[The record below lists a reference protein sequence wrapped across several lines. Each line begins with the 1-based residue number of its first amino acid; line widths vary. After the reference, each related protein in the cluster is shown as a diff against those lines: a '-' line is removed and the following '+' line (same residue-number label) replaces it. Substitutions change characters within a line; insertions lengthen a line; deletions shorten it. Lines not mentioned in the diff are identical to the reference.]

1 MARDAATVRLVWGIL
16 VAAAAT
22 GATAN
27 TTIQNTRSA
36 TDLANIWVDQKV
48 FEVLGGSMAPKFT
61 GSAVSCG
68 LIRWDAADD
77 HVMNPT
83 DNGRG
88 PISAVLT
95 TGDAKWAISKVPY
108 KGGDVKP
115 SYPDVINSNIRVSGF
130 DLVRGAAACLGQYV
144 TASWEPTRSDSH
156 VNDSVIPVPHHI
168 AVCARTGL
176 S

>member
-1 MARDAATVRLVWGIL
+1 MARDATTVMLAFGIL
-16 VAAAAT
+16 VAAAT
-22 GATAN
+22 TSTTAK
-27 TTIQNTRSA
+27 TTITYTRSA

-48 FEVLGGSMAPKFT
+48 FEVLGGSKAPKFT

-68 LIRWDAADD
+68 IIRWDATDN

-83 DNGRG
+83 KWDNG

-95 TGDAKWAISKVPY
+95 TGDAAWAISKVPY

-115 SYPDVINSNIRVSGF
+115 SYPDIVNSNIRVGGF
-130 DLVRGAAACLGQYV
+130 YWCGLRQL
-144 TASWEPTRSDSH
+144 TRATPCIDPQ
-156 VNDSVIPVPHHI
+156 V
-168 AVCARTGL
+168 AKRYARAGF